1 MTDQM
6 TFRGA
11 DDDMNL
17 NEAADWAEK
26 AILVAAKVQ
35 GKDEE
40 RAARQVFGLA
50 SKIVQC
56 RETVCEDNDGR
67 FTTMVQKDYVD
78 GQMDAVENALEK
90 AGVEIV

>member
-6 TFRGA
+6 TFPSA

-17 NEAADWAEK
+17 DEAVEWAEK
-26 AILVAAKVQ
+26 AILTSAKVQ
-35 GKDEE
+35 GGSEE
-40 RAARQVFGLA
+40 HAARQVFGLA

-56 RETVCEDNDGR
+56 CETVSEDNDGR